1 MIRFTNVT
9 LAFDRHTV
17 LDDVSFEVRP
27 GEFAFLVGQ
36 TGSGKSTI
44 LRLMY
49 MDLLPTRGVVTVGKY
64 NSSLITRPEQP
75 YLRRTLGIVF
85 QDFRLLED
93 RDVFD
98 NVAFTLHVT
107 GTPAKD
113 IKKRVLRVLADV
125 GLTHHRHKHAH
136 ELSGG
141 EQQRLVIARALVN
154 NPSFLLAD
162 EPTGNLDPLT
172 SREILQLLKDIN
184 TRGTAVIMATHN
196 YDLIRKS
203 NERVLQVREAKVYEV
218 ERK

>member
-64 NSSLITRPEQP
+64 NSSLITKPEQP